1 MVGIYKIIDKENQK
15 VYIGQSIDIE
25 RRIKQHKQGHGI
37 TLIDRVIKE
46 KGCENFDFIILEICE
61 IRELN
66 RREQHYIK
74 KYDAVNKGYNRS
86 YGTSKDKYLYKED
99 KKQNY
104 NINSCFVK
112 NGKMTINI
120 SKIKI
125 AIIELSPSAFKLY
138 LYFNE
143 WENGAVFCL
152 SPKDFCIAYDVSEST
167 YRRAKDELI
176 QKGYI
181 VQNGKEVH
189 FYDDK
194 DDAPLPIEEY
204 KKKINEIGKNLCCE
218 GVPKEEVEE
227 IIKSVPNVKSENM
240 AEKTKALKEVYF
252 KLKTKLKE
260 LDINLI

>member
-1 MVGIYKIIDKENQK
+1 MVGIKN
-15 VYIGQSIDIE
+15 
-25 RRIKQHKQGHGI
+25 
-37 TLIDRVIKE
+37 
-46 KGCENFDFIILEICE
+46 
-61 IRELN
+61 IR
-66 RREQHYIK
+66 K
-74 KYDAVNKGYNRS
+74 AAK
-86 YGTSKDKYLYKED
+86 
-99 KKQNY
+99 
-104 NINSCFVK
+104 
-112 NGKMTINI
+112 
-120 SKIKI
+120 
-125 AIIELSPSAFKLY
+125 ELSPAALKLY
-138 LYFNE
+138 LYFV
-143 WENGAVFCL
+143 ENQDNYFFHL

-181 VQNGKEVH
+181 VQNDKEVH